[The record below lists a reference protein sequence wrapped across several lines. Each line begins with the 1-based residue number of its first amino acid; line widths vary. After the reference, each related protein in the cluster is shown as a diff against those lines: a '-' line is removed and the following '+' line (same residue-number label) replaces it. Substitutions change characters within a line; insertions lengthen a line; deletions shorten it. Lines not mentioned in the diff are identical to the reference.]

1 MSVGLAVIVENGQAI
16 LYIKN
21 IGGEQVYE
29 SGSEYGFV
37 LAS

>member
-21 IGGEQVYE
+21 IGVQR
-29 SGSEYGFV
+29 
-37 LAS
+37 